1 MPLTKVSF
9 SVIQVANNV
18 TSTTVGNTTSI
29 PSFTFD
35 QNGVITSA
43 SNTAISGAGIT
54 ANTVAN
60 SAFQTGSVESYM
72 RGANLDFGM
81 RNRIINGAMV
91 IDQRNAG
98 ANVTVNS
105 STNNFSVDRFCG
117 FGESTD
123 GVFTL
128 RQSSVAPAGF
138 TNSLLAT
145 VTTADSSIGGSQR
158 YFVRQGI
165 EGYNVADLGWGTAD
179 ARPVTLS
186 FWVRSSLTGTFGG
199 SIMNE
204 NFDRA
209 YPFSYTI
216 SAANT
221 WEQKSVTLVG
231 DTTGTWLKTNGGG
244 IYVIFS
250 MGAGSLR
257 VGTAGAWQTPS
268 QALFGA
274 TGQTNIIATNGATWA
289 ITGVQFEEG
298 LQPTPF
304 EYRQFTTELA
314 LCQRYYEVQGFAS
327 NAITVDGVNY
337 GIGAGNLSGY
347 QSLPFAVV
355 KRAAPTVTI
364 SGTWTNVNVNGTV
377 VFFGTSAS
385 SYSLQVVNGGSAGT
399 FYAATSATSGITASI
414 EI

>member
-1 MPLTKVSF
+1 MALTRVTPN
-9 SVIQVANNV
+9 IIAVANNV
-18 TSTTVGNTTSI
+18 TNKTVGNTTSI

-35 QNGVITSA
+35 GAGVVTSA
-43 SNTAISGAGIT
+43 SNVAISGAGIT

-60 SAFQTGSVESYM
+60 SAFQTGSVENYL

-81 RNRIINGAMV
+81 RNRIINGAMR
-91 IDQRNAG
+91 IDQRNSGSA
-98 ANVTVNS
+98 VTINS
-105 STNNFSVDRFCG
+105 SVNTFAVDRFCG

-128 RQSSVAPAGF
+128 QQSSVAPDGF
-138 TNSLLAT
+138 NNSLLAT
-145 VTTADSSIGGSQR
+145 VTTADTSIGGSQR

-165 EGYNVADLGWGTAD
+165 EGFNTADLLWGTAS

-186 FWVRSSLTGTFGG
+186 FWVRSSLTGPFGG
-199 SIMNE
+199 SFMND

-221 WEQKSVTLVG
+221 WEQKFITLAG

-250 MGAGSLR
+250 IGAGVLR

-274 TGQTNIIATNGATWA
+274 TGQTNIIATNGATWYV
-289 ITGVQFEEG
+289 TGVQLEEG
-298 LQPTPF
+298 SVPTPF
-304 EYRQFTTELA
+304 EYRQHGIELM
-314 LCQRYYEVQGFAS
+314 LCQRYYQVFQVVSDWGNGSSYAMAAGTFLTEMRS
-327 NAITVDGVNY
+327 NPTATYTPSAGSILSTSFSTRNY
-337 GIGAGNLSGY
+337 QFQLQSVSAG
-347 QSLPFAVV
+347 
-355 KRAAPTVTI
+355 
-364 SGTWTNVNVNGTV
+364 
-377 VFFGTSAS
+377 SAS
-385 SYSLQVVNGGSAGT
+385 SATAT
-399 FYAATSATSGITASI
+399 FSI
-414 EI
+414 EL

>member
-60 SAFQTGSVESYM
+60 SAFQTGSVENYL

-81 RNRIINGAMV
+81 RNRIINGAMR
-91 IDQRNAG
+91 IDQRNSGSA
-98 ANVTVNS
+98 VTINS
-105 STNNFSVDRFCG
+105 SANIFAVDRFCG

-128 RQSSVAPAGF
+128 QQSSVAPNGF
-138 TNSLLAT
+138 NNSLLAT
-145 VTTADSSIGGSQR
+145 VTTADASIGGSQR

-165 EGYNVADLGWGTAD
+165 EGFNTADLLWGTAS

-186 FWVRSSLTGTFGG
+186 FWVRSSLTGPFGG
-199 SIMNE
+199 SFMND

-221 WEQKSVTLVG
+221 WEQKFITLAG

-274 TGQTNIIATNGATWA
+274 TGQTNIIATNGATWY
-289 ITGVQFEEG
+289 ITGVQLEEG
-298 LQPTPF
+298 SVPTPF
-304 EYRQFTTELA
+304 EYRHHATELQ
-314 LCQRYYEVQGFAS
+314 LCQRYYEVQGFATQ
-327 NAITVDGVNY
+327 AITVSGTNY
-337 GIGAGNLSGY
+337 GIGAGNLTY
-347 QSLPFAVV
+347 YESLPFAVV
-355 KRAAPTVTI
+355 KRAAPTVAI
-364 SGTWTNVNVNGTV
+364 SGTWTYSNVNGAVTV
-377 VFFGTSAS
+377 FGSGTS
-385 SYSLQVVNGGSAGT
+385 SYSLQIVNGGSTGT
-399 FYAATSATSGITASI
+399 VYATTSTTSGITASI